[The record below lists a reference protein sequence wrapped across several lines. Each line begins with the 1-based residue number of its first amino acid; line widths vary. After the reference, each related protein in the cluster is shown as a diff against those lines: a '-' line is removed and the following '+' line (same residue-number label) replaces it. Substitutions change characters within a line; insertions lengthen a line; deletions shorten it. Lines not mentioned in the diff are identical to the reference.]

1 MVLSVNS
8 DGEVYIKA
16 KECETNINLVSTLNV
31 NQEELE
37 AFYMLIGFV
46 NQSTQSDHPHQ
57 VLQFSSTLFSL
68 N

>member
-1 MVLSVNS
+1 MVLSVNY

-46 NQSTQSDHPHQ
+46 NQSTQSDRPYQ

>member
-31 NQEELE
+31 NQEEFK
-37 AFYMLIGFV
+37 AFYVLIEFV
-46 NQSTQSDHPHQ
+46 NQSTQSDRPCQ
-57 VLQFSSTLFSL
+57 VLQFSSTLFLL

>member
-1 MVLSVNS
+1 MVLSVDS
-8 DGEVYIKA
+8 DSEVYIKA
-16 KECETNINLVSTLNV
+16 KECETNINLVFTLNV

-46 NQSTQSDHPHQ
+46 NQSTQSDCPYQ
-57 VLQFSSTLFSL
+57 VLQFSSTLLSL